1 MPIKGTLSKLA
12 ELKHIE
18 EPVEVSKIDPQTKL
32 DSMELVDYLKNQG
45 QWTKDIILENPPNL
59 E

>member
-12 ELKHIE
+12 ELKQIE
-18 EPVEVSKIDPQTKL
+18 EPFEVSQIDPQTKL